1 VTDDAFPPEP
11 EAGPEADPP
20 IYTPP
25 HEVEAAPQHEPAR
38 EPERAQPAG
47 PQTLWFEQALLA
59 DGWARQ
65 VRFTITDGLIGRI
78 DTDVARQ
85 PGEVAHGPCL
95 PGLPNLHSHAFQR
108 AMAGLTETRGP
119 TGDSFW
125 TWRELMY
132 RFVDR
137 LGPDEVQA
145 IAALAYMEML
155 ETGSTRV
162 GEFHYLHHD
171 KDGGAYADP
180 AEMAARIAA
189 AADETGIGLTLLPV
203 FYAHAGFG
211 GVAPGEGQRR
221 FVHDVDGYGRLIE
234 ASRAALAG
242 LADAV
247 VGVAP
252 HSLRAV
258 TGEELTAIIPLAGAG
273 PIHIHIA
280 EQTKEVD
287 DCLAATGARP
297 VRWLMNNATVDK
309 RWCLVHATHL
319 NATETERL
327 ARSGA
332 VAGLCPITE
341 ANLGDGVFPA
351 PDYLAA
357 GGAFGIGSD
366 SNVLIDAAEELRT
379 LEYAQRLTRR
389 ARNVLAR
396 APGGSTGGDLFR
408 AAVSGGAQAL
418 GVVGGLR
425 RGRPADFV
433 TLDRAHPAMVGRDG
447 DALLDSWVFAGR
459 HGAIDGVWRGGR
471 QVVRGGRHHARD
483 AILERYRTALAR
495 VLA

>member
-1 VTDDAFPPEP
+1 VTDDAFPPESDQDD
-11 EAGPEADPP
+11 EAP

-25 HEVEAAPQHEPAR
+25 EEVAPAVEAAPVR

-59 DGWARQ
+59 DGWARD
-65 VRFTITDGLIGRI
+65 VRFTIADGMIARV

-85 PGEVAHGPCL
+85 SGETAHGSCL

-137 LGPDEVQA
+137 LGPEEVQA

-171 KDGGAYADP
+171 KDGSPYADP
-180 AEMAARIAA
+180 AEMTARIAA
-189 AADETGIGLTLLPV
+189 AAEETGIGLTLLPV

-221 FVHDVDGYGRLIE
+221 FIHDVDGYGRLIE
-234 ASRAALAG
+234 ASRAALAS
-242 LADAV
+242 LPDAV
-247 VGVAP
+247 VGIAP

-258 TGEELTAIIPLAGAG
+258 TGEELTAILPLAGAN

-280 EQTKEVD
+280 EQTQEVD
-287 DCLAATGARP
+287 DCLAANGARP
-297 VRWLMNNATVDK
+297 VRWLMNNAPVDK

-319 NATETERL
+319 NAMETERL
-327 ARSGA
+327 AKSGA

-341 ANLGDGVFPA
+341 ANLGDGIFPA
-351 PDYLAA
+351 HDFLAA

-379 LEYAQRLTRR
+379 VEYAQRLTRR
-389 ARNVLAR
+389 ARNVLAK
-396 APGGSTGGDLFR
+396 APGSATGGELFR
-408 AAVSGGAQAL
+408 AAVNGGAQAL

-425 RGRPADFV
+425 RGRAADFV
-433 TLDRAHPAMVGRDG
+433 TLDRAHPAMIGRDG

-471 QVVRGGRHHARD
+471 QVVSGGRHHARE
-483 AILERYRTALAR
+483 AILARYRTALGR
-495 VLA
+495 LLA